1 MTFTVGIN
9 NLHVNTISFDNS
21 PWQSTS

>member
-1 MTFTVGIN
+1 MTFTIGIN
-9 NLHVNTISFDNS
+9 NLHVNKISFDNS